1 MARSVYFSFHY
12 QDVFD
17 FRANVLRNSGKF
29 RKSGDVFRD
38 SSIWEEAKEK
48 QILKIKSLID
58 AELKGSSITCVLID
72 SETYSSRWVR
82 YEIFKSFQMK
92 KGQVGVGINWTK
104 DKHGKILFW
113 KGENPFNYLSLK
125 VVADGK
131 FIDLLEYKETIGL
144 LIITYLELKIHTSK
158 KMILEKNSLYLNSI
172 NVIAM
177 NGKMARIIFKTGLKK
192 QLLILTDNSIIKTK
206 TQQRCI

>member
-1 MARSVYFSFHY
+1 
-12 QDVFD
+12 
-17 FRANVLRNSGKF
+17 
-29 RKSGDVFRD
+29 
-38 SSIWEEAKEK
+38 
-48 QILKIKSLID
+48 
-58 AELKGSSITCVLID
+58 
-72 SETYSSRWVR
+72 
-82 YEIFKSFQMK
+82 MK